1 MPFSQSSSLCT
12 AAADDERCSRLVY
25 HHALPRHL
33 FLLISVFNCS
43 RLIYVQQELAR
54 YGSSVVPAL
63 SISPYLRC
71 GVVSPSIPAF
81 CVTREFSQN
90 GQVYLRFACSC
101 WSCVVPKVGTK
112 MAPSL
117 QHDEACI
124 RIRTQ
129 KPRQRWFLTCSSVG
143 PSETLATYTSV
154 TPLPTVT
161 APTTSIAPN
170 VRHFTL

>member
-1 MPFSQSSSLCT
+1 MQSVRLST
-12 AAADDERCSRLVY
+12 CS
-25 HHALPRHL
+25 ARHL

-54 YGSSVVPAL
+54 YGSSVLSAL
-63 SISPYLRC
+63 SISSYPRC

-112 MAPSL
+112 MAPGSL
-117 QHDEACI
+117 QHDQACT
-124 RIRTQ
+124 RTRTQ
-129 KPRQRWFLTCSSVG
+129 KPRQRRFLTCSSVE

-161 APTTSIAPN
+161 APTTSISPN